1 MEEYLTFHGTVDVR
15 AMLGEFDLLVLPSYN
30 EGQPIVV
37 LEAMTAGIPT
47 VGTEVG
53 GMAQLISDPLT
64 TENGHTWQECGL
76 LVEPSQTDEMAD
88 ALQTVMQDRA
98 MYEQFA
104 TNARGRIIDFFQLK
118 DAMAA
123 YNQLYREL
131 GRTAGGPCREEDIRM
146 LPPSAV
152 SELPIDLI
160 ATDSKASADDKS

>member
-1 MEEYLTFHGTVDVR
+1 
-15 AMLGEFDLLVLPSYN
+15 MLGDVDLLVLSSYN

-64 TENGHTWQECGL
+64 TKNGHTWQACGL
-76 LVEPSQTDEMAD
+76 LVTPGQTDEMAD

-104 TNARGRIIDFFQLK
+104 MNARGRVVDFFQLK

-123 YNQLYREL
+123 YNELYREL
-131 GRTAGGPCREEDIRM
+131 GRTAGGPRREEDVPM
-146 LPPSAV
+146 LLPPVAH
-152 SELPIDLI
+152 EPQIDLI
-160 ATDSKASADDKS
+160 ATDSATSAEEKP